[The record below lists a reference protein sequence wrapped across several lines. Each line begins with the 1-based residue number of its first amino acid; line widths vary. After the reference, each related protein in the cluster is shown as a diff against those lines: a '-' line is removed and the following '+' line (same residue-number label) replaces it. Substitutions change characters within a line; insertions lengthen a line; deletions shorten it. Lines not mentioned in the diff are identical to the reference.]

1 MKRKCRIRPLQV
13 QFKVVLEPYQ
23 TTETKA
29 RYEFDMAVNSTNPEN
44 SDSTS
49 DNTDY
54 LAVPLWVE
62 TDLIVEGSSKPVDV
76 HYNVTGDDGL
86 DVVDEKQIGPQVI
99 HIYGIRNKG
108 PSDILEAEAYVDWP
122 LFTLAGNYFLL
133 IVTS

>member
-1 MKRKCRIRPLQV
+1 M
-13 QFKVVLEPYQ
+13 LEPYQ

-29 RYEFDMAVNSTNPEN
+29 RYEFDMVVNSTNPES

-49 DNTDY
+49 DNADY

-76 HYNVTGDDGL
+76 HYNVTADDGL
-86 DVVDEKQIGPQVI
+86 DIVDEKQIGPQVV

-122 LFTLAGNYFLL
+122 LFTLAGNCL
-133 IVTS
+133 